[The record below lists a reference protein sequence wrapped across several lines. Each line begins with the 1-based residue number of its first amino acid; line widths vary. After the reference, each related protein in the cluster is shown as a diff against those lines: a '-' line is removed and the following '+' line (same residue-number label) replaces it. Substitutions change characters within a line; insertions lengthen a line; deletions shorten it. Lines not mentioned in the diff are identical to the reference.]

1 MSPMLRSLLFVPGDS
16 ERKQAKAL
24 ASPADALILDL
35 EDSVAEAQLPAARAR
50 VRELLISRGSGKA
63 SGSES
68 ASGCGGTSGSGS
80 ASGSGGSGT
89 SVRRPQLWVRVH
101 SLAGG
106 LFLEDLVAVFPG
118 APAGLVLPKVSA
130 AAEVIQVDRELA
142 ALEARD
148 GRAVGSTQL
157 IVISTETPQ
166 AVLNLP
172 AFAGALSAQP
182 SAAARVAALTWGAE
196 DLSAAIG
203 ATGKHQPSGALTFTF
218 QLARSL
224 CQLAAAALNV
234 QAIDGVYVNFR
245 DSRGL
250 EREAAEARRDGFTGK
265 LAIHP
270 DQLAPINQAFTP
282 TESELARARRI
293 VAAFSASPEAGVLN
307 LDGEMVD
314 RPHLLQARRLLE
326 LG

>member
-1 MSPMLRSLLFVPGDS
+1 MSPLLRSLLFVPGDS

-35 EDSVAEAQLPAARAR
+35 EDSVAEAQLPAARTR
-50 VRELLISRGSGKA
+50 VRELLVSGEPGGA
-63 SGSES
+63 SGSL
-68 ASGCGGTSGSGS
+68 GP
-80 ASGSGGSGT
+80 GGS
-89 SVRRPQLWVRVH
+89 VRPQLWVRVH
-101 SLAGG
+101 SLASG

-130 AAEVIQVDRELA
+130 ASEIIQVDRELA

-148 GRAVGSTQL
+148 GRAVGSTQI
-157 IVISTETPQ
+157 IVIATETPQ
-166 AVLNLP
+166 AVLSLP
-172 AFAGALSAQP
+172 AFADALLAQRT
-182 SAAARVAALTWGAE
+182 AAARVAALTWGAE

-203 ATGKHQPSGALTFTF
+203 ATGKHQSSGALTFTF

-224 CQLAAAALNV
+224 CQLAAAALGV
-234 QAIDGVYVNFR
+234 QALDGVYVNFR
-245 DSRGL
+245 DTPGL

-270 DQLAPINQAFTP
+270 DQIAPINRAFTP

-293 VAAFSASPEAGVLN
+293 VAAFAASPEAGVLN
-307 LDGEMVD
+307 LDGEMID
-314 RPHLLQARRLLE
+314 RPHLLQARRIIDWRKFP
-326 LG
+326 